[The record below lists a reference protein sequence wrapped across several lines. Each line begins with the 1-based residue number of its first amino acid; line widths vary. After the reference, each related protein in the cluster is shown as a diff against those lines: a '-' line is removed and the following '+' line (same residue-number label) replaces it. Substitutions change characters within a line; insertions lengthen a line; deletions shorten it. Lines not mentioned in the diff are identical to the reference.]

1 MIGLRSGA
9 LRRGAGLALAVGL
22 AAGLGA
28 CASGR
33 VALLSGEGGAPT
45 GGVAVFDPKTEAE
58 RGQLTQPNTEAALGA
73 GPVRARPLSANYDSL
88 LSAMPA
94 PPQVFTLYFV
104 EGTTQIAPDSVATLE
119 ALRRAIGPASD
130 IQITGYTDTTG
141 DAVSNDKLSLDRAVE
156 IRAALAQAGL
166 PVAGAKV
173 TGRGERDL
181 KVQTG
186 DGVSEPAN
194 RRVEVI
200 VR

>member
-1 MIGLRSGA
+1 MNGA
-9 LRRGAGLALAVGL
+9 AGRRAGLALCLGAAVAL
-22 AAGLGA
+22 SA

-33 VALLSGEGGAPT
+33 VALLSGENGAPT
-45 GGVAVFDPKTEAE
+45 GGVALFDPRSEAE

-73 GPVRARPLSANYDSL
+73 GPVRARPLSTNYDAL

-94 PPQVFTLYFV
+94 PPQVFTLYFI
-104 EGTTQIAPDSVATLE
+104 EGTTQIAPESAATLE
-119 ALRRAIGPASD
+119 ALRKAIGPASD
-130 IQITGYTDTTG
+130 VQITGHTDTTG
-141 DAVSNDKLSLDRAVE
+141 DAASNDKLSLDRAVE
-156 IRAALAQAGL
+156 VRSALAQAGL
-166 PVAGAKV
+166 PVADARV